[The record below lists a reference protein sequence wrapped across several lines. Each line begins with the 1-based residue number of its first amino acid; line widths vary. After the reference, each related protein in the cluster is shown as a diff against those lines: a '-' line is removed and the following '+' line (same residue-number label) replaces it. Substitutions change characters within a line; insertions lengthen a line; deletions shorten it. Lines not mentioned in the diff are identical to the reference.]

1 MTFYADRQTCLVVQK
16 DIYVCMYVC
25 MYVCPTNP
33 ATTHWHFD
41 LRYVVWLSVL
51 PSQSGLE
58 GTLNNGLTNL
68 CEHKSSDFIHDS
80 CY

>member
-1 MTFYADRQTCLVVQK
+1 MENVSTYSDVL
-16 DIYVCMYVC
+16 
-25 MYVCPTNP
+25 PTNP

-68 CEHKSSDFIHDS
+68 NISVVTLFMIAVIESV
-80 CY
+80 YLVLE